1 MDGDRSDNT
10 LDRLDSEVLP
20 GTCGPEPGTGEEHR
34 EAMDARFLMFGVEG
48 ALVIRRGLSEPGDD
62 GVGERP

>member
-1 MDGDRSDNT
+1 MDGDRNDNT

-34 EAMDARFLMFGVEG
+34 EAMDALFLMFGVEG